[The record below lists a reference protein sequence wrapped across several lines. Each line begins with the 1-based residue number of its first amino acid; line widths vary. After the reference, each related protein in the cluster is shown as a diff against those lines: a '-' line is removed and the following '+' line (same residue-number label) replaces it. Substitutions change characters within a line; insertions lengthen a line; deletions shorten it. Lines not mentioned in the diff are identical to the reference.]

1 MNKLRGVK
9 TTASEE
15 STNAR
20 QMNQSS
26 NDLVTSLVLSIF
38 FFSDMVVQ
46 RKLASTKKQNSSK
59 ILVRNVPFEASKKE
73 LKELFG

>member
-26 NDLVTSLVLSIF
+26 IDLVTSLVLSIF